1 MLCILIEKAV
11 AKLVI
16 DKYIMEHTRQ
26 KVYGVFLCG
35 SFFVADEQFGFRNK
49 QTN

>member
-1 MLCILIEKAV
+1 MLCFLIEKAV

-26 KVYGVFLCG
+26 KVYGVF
-35 SFFVADEQFGFRNK
+35 
-49 QTN
+49 